1 MNLRALSYFVV
12 VFEKGSISAAA
23 KHCYIAQPSISAA
36 ISSLESELNTQL
48 FQRHGKGVN
57 PTDAG
62 HRLYPLAK
70 RLLNESKAIA
80 SLFSKPEIQVPFK
93 LGLIRSLGVQRMSM
107 LLKDFTNACPDMDL
121 TLVEPTEDA
130 DARIIT
136 TSDLTTQESF
146 LPLWHDTYLL
156 AIPPSFSLSLQD
168 TIRLEDLHQQPFI
181 HRAPCEALT
190 SLQQLLDMEGIK
202 LQIRA
207 RIQTVEYAVGLVA
220 AGLGIALIPAIPALL
235 EQADIVF
242 RPLHDIELKRTVGL
256 AMPLGHS
263 PTAQQKQLIEL
274 CKLNLSA

>member
-1 MNLRALSYFVV
+1 MNLRALSYFVA

-36 ISSLESELNTQL
+36 VSSLESELNVQL
-48 FQRHGKGVN
+48 FARHGKGVS

-62 HRLYPLAK
+62 VRLYPLAR
-70 RLLNESKAIA
+70 RLLNETKAIQ
-80 SLFSKPEIQVPFK
+80 SLFSKAESQIPFK

-136 TSDLTTQESF
+136 TCDLTSSESF
-146 LPLWHDTYLL
+146 LPMWHDTYVL
-156 AIPPSFSLSLQD
+156 AIPPSLSLSLKSS
-168 TIRLEDLHQQPFI
+168 IRLEELHQQPFI

-202 LQIRA
+202 MQIRA

-220 AGLGIALIPAIPALL
+220 AGLGVALVPAIPALM
-235 EQADIVF
+235 EQQDIVF
-242 RPLHDIELKRTVGL
+242 RPLADIELKRTVGL
-256 AMPLGHS
+256 AMPQGEPPS
-263 PTAQQKQLIEL
+263 AQQKTLTQL
-274 CKLNLSA
+274 CRQYH